1 MTTQEVIKSLRMIK
15 STCYIGN
22 RKFLDALEQAVE
34 MLEAQEW
41 IPCKERL
48 PEVGRSVLL
57 SRRSMDT
64 REGCLQADGKWW
76 QYRWNEILNANQ
88 VNAWMPLPEP
98 YRAERRTDDL

>member
-41 IPCKERL
+41 IPVKKLPKKDGSYLVSGRWGSEKEM
-48 PEVGRSVLL
+48 VGECEYKVHDGYFSTAWNFDVL
-57 SRRSMDT
+57 
-64 REGCLQADGKWW
+64 
-76 QYRWNEILNANQ
+76 
-88 VNAWMPLPEP
+88 AWRNLPEP
-98 YRAERRTDDL
+98 YKEDT